1 MQLAVIFLYAD
12 PQQKFKDCKLLSAQ
26 FMHST
31 QTQLAKHRMVML
43 SFFSCFIADTAVFF
57 TAFLGPIFVI
67 LLFNVVIF
75 VMVIRVLIK
84 HTRNT
89 LDRTKEQ
96 MNKKTAIR
104 LLISIAGVMF
114 LFGLTW
120 LFGALTVTG
129 LRDSRASTAF
139 QTLFVLL
146 NAFQGFFIFLFFCVF
161 SKDARESWLELF
173 FHARDRYKS
182 KTLYISQTKRTGF
195 GGSSTQKKKGTASTS
210 FAHPNHT
217 LVISSKS
224 DASGYKL
231 NTDDP
236 SKEEKYTD
244 LLFTSAAD
252 QSIIENPSI
261 MATKEHPE
269 VHATTDK
276 NVEVKEKEQVLER
289 SNDSEEHVSPSQL
302 WKEDGIELKACV
314 DNLPTKEQ
322 VKSAEMDNNCDTNF

>member
-1 MQLAVIFLYAD
+1 
-12 PQQKFKDCKLLSAQ
+12 
-26 FMHST
+26 MHST
-31 QTQLAKHRMVML
+31 QTQLVKHRMVMI
-43 SFFSCFIADTAVFF
+43 SFSSCFISDTTVFF
-57 TAFLGPIFVI
+57 TTFLGPIFVI

-75 VMVIRVLIK
+75 VVVIRVLIK

-89 LDRTKEQ
+89 LGRTKDQ

-173 FHARDRYKS
+173 FRARDRYKS
-182 KTLYISQTKRTGF
+182 KSLYISQTKRSGF
-195 GGSSTQKKKGTASTS
+195 GGSSTQKKRSTASIS
-210 FAHPNHT
+210 FAHPNRT

-231 NTDDP
+231 NTDDL

-244 LLFTSAAD
+244 PLFTSAAD
-252 QSIIENPSI
+252 QSIIENPST
-261 MATKEHPE
+261 MAAKEHPE

-276 NVEVKEKEQVLER
+276 NIDVKGKEQVLER
-289 SNDSEEHVSPSQL
+289 SNDSEKCVSPSQL
-302 WKEDGIELKACV
+302 WREDGIELKACV
-314 DNLPTKEQ
+314 DDLPTKEQ